1 MMKSKMNQNK
11 HGMWVKLQ
19 VICLTVLFL
28 CLLITI
34 ASIMERF
41 VGLNDSV
48 EYERVVFVSQIA
60 EQMKSNMITSRSKHM
75 ELIQNIAEV
84 LNEVSPQSF
93 EEIQKMFPSY
103 AGNEGG
109 NQLFF
114 LSSDCEL
121 FGMDGVKQWTSL
133 PYEEYLFDAIS
144 QENTTDFIRIGMNQ
158 EFMVYSTLLPV
169 HIKLDDHEIV
179 AIMYAWESSEY
190 RSVLSSTLFEE
201 KSSSL
206 LVRVDGSIAIYPED
220 KDSELYGYNI
230 FTYLNKQGITSREL
244 EIVKTMLADIEDDT
258 ILCDVGGSRW
268 LLSVAQYSDTYR
280 ILIMLPIEV
289 TSSSTYNNLYGL
301 IGSVGVTLL
310 ILFLMVGVIL
320 LAVFW
325 RQREQR
331 EKELQTELLMKTA
344 QAKNEFLAK
353 MSHDIRTPL
362 NGIIGMNYIASTK
375 NPSENIEVANCL
387 KKVDISAKY
396 LLGILNDILDMSKIE
411 SGQIKLSETT
421 FSLEELKESVEPIIY
436 TQLEGKNISYT
447 IDYPKQMDYSYIGD
461 ELRIKQILMNLLS
474 NAIKFTEEGGVTLTI
489 KVKVLTDEMDEVIF
503 TVEDTGKGMTT
514 KFMENIFSPFTQ
526 EDSDIVARY
535 GGSGLGLAITKS
547 FVDLMDGT
555 ITVSSEPNKGSE
567 FVVSI
572 PLKRTNKARKTEIQ
586 SQSLELSKSD
596 FKRCVLLCEDNEL
609 NAEIA
614 TEILKNFGLKV
625 EWAENGRKGVE
636 KFKQSTPGD
645 YAMIFMDVRMPEMDG
660 YEATRAIRA
669 LERVDAKEVPIC
681 ALSANAFTEDMKQ
694 SIDSGMNVH
703 LAKPIE
709 IGKLDEVL
717 KKYLNKR
724 SEF

>member
-1 MMKSKMNQNK
+1 MNQNK
-11 HGMWVKLQ
+11 HGMQMKLQ
-19 VICLTVLFL
+19 VICLTSLFL
-28 CLLITI
+28 CLVITI

-60 EQMKSNMITSRSKHM
+60 KQMKNNMITSRSKHM
-75 ELIQNIAEV
+75 ELIQNMAEV
-84 LNEVSPQSF
+84 LNEMSPQSF
-93 EEIQKMFPSY
+93 EEVRKMFPSY
-103 AGNEGG
+103 AKNKSV

-121 FGMDGVKQWTSL
+121 FGMDGVKRWTSL

-144 QENTTDFIRIGMNQ
+144 QEYTTDFIRIGMNQ
-158 EFMVYSTLLPV
+158 EFMVYSTLIPA
-169 HIKLDDHEIV
+169 HIKLDGHEMV
-179 AIMYAWESSEY
+179 AVMYAWESSEY
-190 RSVLSSTLFEE
+190 RTVLSSTLFEE

-206 LVRVDGSIAIYPED
+206 LVRTDGSIAIYPED

-230 FTYLNKQGITSREL
+230 FTYLNNQSMTSREL
-244 EIVKTMLADIEDDT
+244 QIVKDMVADTDDDT

-289 TSSSTYNNLYGL
+289 TSSGTYNNLYGL
-301 IGSVGVTLL
+301 LGSIGITLL
-310 ILFLMVGVIL
+310 ILFFIVGIIL
-320 LAVFW
+320 VFAFW

-375 NPSENIEVANCL
+375 NPRENIEVANCL

-411 SGQIKLSETT
+411 SGQIKLSETI

-436 TQLEGKNISYT
+436 AQLEEKNISYA
-447 IDYPKQMDYSYIGD
+447 IDYPKQLNYSYIGD
-461 ELRIKQILMNLLS
+461 ELRIKQILINLLS
-474 NAIKFTEEGGVTLTI
+474 NAIKFTEEGSVTFI
-489 KVKVLTDEMDEVIF
+489 IRVKVLTDEKDKVIF
-503 TVEDTGKGMTT
+503 TVRDTGKGMTE

-526 EDSDIVARY
+526 EDSNISARY

-547 FVDLMDGT
+547 FVDLMGGM
-555 ITVSSEPNKGSE
+555 ITVSSEPDKGSE

-572 PLKRTNKARKTEIQ
+572 PLKRTNKTKKKEVTSE
-586 SQSLELSKSD
+586 SLELSKNM
-596 FKRCVLLCEDNEL
+596 FEKCVLLCEDNEL

-625 EWAENGRKGVE
+625 DWAENGKKGVE
-636 KFKQSTPGD
+636 KFKQSVYGE

-660 YEATRAIRA
+660 YEATRTIRS
-669 LERVDAKEVPIC
+669 LDRLDAKEVPIC
-681 ALSANAFTEDMKQ
+681 ALSANAFTEDIKQ
-694 SIDSGMNVH
+694 SMDSGMNEH
-703 LAKPIE
+703 LAKPVE

-717 KKYLNKR
+717 KKYLR
-724 SEF
+724 

>member
-11 HGMWVKLQ
+11 HGMQVKLQ
-19 VICLTVLFL
+19 VICLTLLFL
-28 CLLITI
+28 CLVITI

-60 EQMKSNMITSRSKHM
+60 EQMKNNMITSRSKHM
-75 ELIQNIAEV
+75 ELIQNMAEV
-84 LNEVSPQSF
+84 LNEASPQSF
-93 EEIQKMFPSY
+93 EEIKKMFPRY
-103 AGNEGG
+103 AGNESG

-169 HIKLDDHEIV
+169 HIKLDGHEIV

-289 TSSSTYNNLYGL
+289 TSSNTYNNLYGL
-301 IGSVGVTLL
+301 LGSVGVTLL

-375 NPSENIEVANCL
+375 NPPENIEVANCL

-547 FVDLMDGT
+547 FIDLMDGT

-586 SQSLELSKSD
+586 SQSLEFSKSD

-681 ALSANAFTEDMKQ
+681 ALSANAFTEDMQQ
-694 SIDSGMNVH
+694 SMDSGMNVH